1 MAAKNVCAPQKGML
15 VWAVWGSPVQRRAL
29 LPDVLPAVIMDVRRP
44 VGLGAS
50 GPTVLVRWY
59 DGSSAWTN
67 VDFVNVYLRTQ
78 SLDTDQAAFDILY
91 PEEAVEEDEDEDEP
105 AVQDNAGQASGADAG
120 EGVEAPVNLSLFS
133 EIEEVEERLATEI
146 ERRETAESDATLW
159 HERMEDAEQKLSD
172 SQEKVSG
179 LTLQLRAAT
188 DKLAVNAIVG
198 AGPTLA
204 EASTQVQKQ
213 VVAEASTQ
221 VEARVVTE
229 VSTQVEAEPV
239 VVAADAPAAADANP
253 STSRKRSKTSVY
265 TPHDTLGRGGGA
277 KHWKPPPDGGPA
289 AGASAT

>member
-1 MAAKNVCAPQKGML
+1 
-15 VWAVWGSPVQRRAL
+15 
-29 LPDVLPAVIMDVRRP
+29 
-44 VGLGAS
+44 
-50 GPTVLVRWY
+50 
-59 DGSSAWTN
+59 
-67 VDFVNVYLRTQ
+67 
-78 SLDTDQAAFDILY
+78 
-91 PEEAVEEDEDEDEP
+91 
-105 AVQDNAGQASGADAG
+105 
-120 EGVEAPVNLSLFS
+120 
-133 EIEEVEERLATEI
+133 
-146 ERRETAESDATLW
+146 
-159 HERMEDAEQKLSD
+159 MEDAEQKLSD

-179 LTLQLRAAT
+179 LTLQLSAAT

-213 VVAEASTQ
+213 VVAEAFTQVEARAVTEASTQ

>member
-1 MAAKNVCAPQKGML
+1 
-15 VWAVWGSPVQRRAL
+15 
-29 LPDVLPAVIMDVRRP
+29 
-44 VGLGAS
+44 
-50 GPTVLVRWY
+50 LVRWY

-133 EIEEVEERLATEI
+133 EIEEVEQRLATEI

-179 LTLQLRAAT
+179 LTLQLSAAT

-213 VVAEASTQ
+213 VVAEAFTQVEARAVTEASTQVEARVVTEASTQ